1 MYIES
6 LCQKANLCPQIS
18 YITRACALPAR
29 GTSVVRCVN
38 GVFCIHRGFVRLN
51 NVQNVHLYCMAA
63 HKTPG
68 TLVGLVKHT
77 IVSSPTT
84 PLASC

>member
-1 MYIES
+1 MSPDFLYYPRVFPIHV
-6 LCQKANLCPQIS
+6 
-18 YITRACALPAR
+18 RV
-29 GTSVVRCVN
+29 TSVVRCVN

-68 TLVGLVKHT
+68 TLVGLVKLT
-77 IVSSPTT
+77 IVSSPTA
-84 PLASC
+84 PLASR